1 MLIPVPTND
10 FIPILSALGCAHN
23 ILVWAKTITSLNLY
37 LFEKVYLLV
46 FTQLDLRESYNL
58 RLGEMLKVFVVIFAI
73 SKLIDKSGLGNI
85 WQRLTD

>member
-10 FIPILSALGCAHN
+10 FIPILSALECSHT
-23 ILVWAKTITSLNLY
+23 ILVWAKTIISLNLY

-58 RLGEMLKVFVVIFAI
+58 RLGEMLKMFVVIFAI
-73 SKLIDKSGLGNI
+73 SKLIDKYGLCNI
-85 WQRLTD
+85 